1 MCSKVISFE
10 KSFASFEE
18 IDKVKSWNYELN
30 IGLIPENV
38 FKHSNKKY
46 YFDCY
51 ICKHTFHSILNGIT
65 SKNRGWCPYCSKPCK
80 KLCNNNKCIFCF
92 NNSFDSFDKEKV
104 NCWNYEKNNSL
115 PRDLFKATNTK
126 YYFTCNK
133 CDHEFK
139 IALHHVTVNNKW
151 CPYCAISCKKLC
163 TNIDCDI
170 CFNKSFA
177 SFDSEKVNC
186 WNYEKNKFN
195 PRYVS
200 KYSDKICWFICNNK
214 HEFKKKLKHIAFDNR
229 WCPHCKNKT
238 EQKLLQHLQTKYS
251 VIYQYRTKWCRHTV
265 TNSYLPFDFVIH
277 SLKLIIELDGKQHFQ
292 QVSNWQSP
300 KEIQIR
306 DKYKMKCANNN
317 GYTVIRIL
325 QEDVFYD
332 KNNWKIS
339 LHKAMHIYDKP
350 TCIFISHNLQ
360 YASYFNE

>member
-65 SKNRGWCPYCSKPCK
+65 SKNRGWCPYCTKPCK

-229 WCPHCKNKT
+229 WCPHCKNKYKRRNT
-238 EQKLLQHLQTKYS
+238 S
-251 VIYQYRTKWCRHTV
+251 SI
-265 TNSYLPFDFVIH
+265 
-277 SLKLIIELDGKQHFQ
+277 DGI
-292 QVSNWQSP
+292 VMW
-300 KEIQIR
+300 
-306 DKYKMKCANNN
+306 
-317 GYTVIRIL
+317 
-325 QEDVFYD
+325 
-332 KNNWKIS
+332 
-339 LHKAMHIYDKP
+339 
-350 TCIFISHNLQ
+350 Q
-360 YASYFNE
+360 YAKHAFTNAEVFLVCFPFIITFALTANFTTLNTKRSFTESKLGKAALQSTRTFNCCSKLFPKSINAINRHSKSDICLRSSSTDKESSES